1 MRLEESLKEV
11 LLISELSLW
20 ARRKRDQKTTYLEY
34 LNEYD
39 NDPVSASSLLAST
52 LNHEAEK
59 IAEADSAA
67 HRSVVD
73 KDLID
78 MTSLLEPWEEPKR
91 QLAEV
96 RKSKRG
102 CGKIFC

>member
-20 ARRKRDQKTTYLEY
+20 ARRKRDQKSTYLEY

-39 NDPVSASSLLAST
+39 NDPVLASSLLATT
-52 LNHEAEK
+52 LNTEAEK
-59 IAEADSAA
+59 AAEADSAA
-67 HRSVVD
+67 HRSSVD
-73 KDLID
+73 KELID

-91 QLAEV
+91 QTTEV
-96 RKSKRG
+96 RQSK
-102 CGKIFC
+102 